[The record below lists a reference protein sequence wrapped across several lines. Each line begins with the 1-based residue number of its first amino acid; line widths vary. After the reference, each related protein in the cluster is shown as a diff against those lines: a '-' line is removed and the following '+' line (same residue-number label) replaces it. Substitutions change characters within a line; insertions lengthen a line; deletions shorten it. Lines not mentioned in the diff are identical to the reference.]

1 MLCFHKLNI
10 PNKTLNTRMLNKIN
24 KPFYPF
30 LPCNGLKLWFWLS
43 IKIDEYWDI
52 QQFLNDVTVHK
63 IL

>member
-1 MLCFHKLNI
+1 
-10 PNKTLNTRMLNKIN
+10 MLNKIN